1 MRSFFLRALSAM
13 ALLLPGASV
22 AAESWRLDAFE
33 WSRPRTGQA
42 VLSMAPVAEAVR
54 SWSDAAD
61 ARLLIHYPG
70 GEEGV
75 LWASELRDWM
85 VALGVPSAHLRLVAG
100 SEPGT
105 LRIELEQAGA

>member
-1 MRSFFLRALSAM
+1 MRSPLVRALAAV
-13 ALLLPGASV
+13 ALLLPAAPG
-22 AAESWRLDAFE
+22 AAESWRLDAAE
-33 WSRPRTGQA
+33 WARPRTGQA
-42 VLSMAPVAEAVR
+42 VLSMAPVGGAVR
-54 SWSDAAD
+54 AWSDAGD

-75 LWASELRDWM
+75 LWASELRDWL
-85 VALGVPSAHLRLVAG
+85 VSLGVPSAHLRLVAG